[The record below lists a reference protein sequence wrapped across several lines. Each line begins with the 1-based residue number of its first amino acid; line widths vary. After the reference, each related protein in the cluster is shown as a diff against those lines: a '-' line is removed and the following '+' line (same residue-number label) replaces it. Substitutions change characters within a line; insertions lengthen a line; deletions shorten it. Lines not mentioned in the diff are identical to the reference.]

1 MSGNINRLWVKVLL
15 LIREEHVSA
24 VQKNANSYEHIEPEL
39 VGNRRRILVSEL
51 SGISN
56 IRWKIKE
63 QNFKIDEKDPELKK
77 IISELKKLE
86 NTGYSYEGADAS
98 LELLML
104 RSKKIL
110 KEYFVLEGY
119 QVYDGRRNQEKESYT
134 EASIKISV
142 KGKIFHT
149 ASSGDGPIDALNQSL
164 RKALSNFFPS
174 IRSVHLQDYKVR
186 ILDKNKGTAAQ
197 TRVLINCSDGKQNW
211 TTVGVDKDIIRASYI
226 ALTDSYIYKLY
237 KSRA

>member
-1 MSGNINRLWVKVLL
+1 M
-15 LIREEHVSA
+15 
-24 VQKNANSYEHIEPEL
+24 
-39 VGNRRRILVSEL
+39 
-51 SGISN
+51 
-56 IRWKIKE
+56 
-63 QNFKIDEKDPELKK
+63 
-77 IISELKKLE
+77 
-86 NTGYSYEGADAS
+86 
-98 LELLML
+98 ELLTL

-174 IRSVHLQDYKVR
+174 IRSVHLQEY
-186 ILDKNKGTAAQ
+186 
-197 TRVLINCSDGKQNW
+197 W
-211 TTVGVDKDIIRASYI
+211 
-226 ALTDSYIYKLY
+226 IYH
-237 KSRA
+237 

>member
-1 MSGNINRLWVKVLL
+1 MATAKNILFWKATKFMMVGEIKKKN
-15 LIREEHVSA
+15 LI
-24 VQKNANSYEHIEPEL
+24 
-39 VGNRRRILVSEL
+39 
-51 SGISN
+51 
-56 IRWKIKE
+56 
-63 QNFKIDEKDPELKK
+63 QNF
-77 IISELKKLE
+77 
-86 NTGYSYEGADAS
+86 
-98 LELLML
+98 
-104 RSKKIL
+104 
-110 KEYFVLEGY
+110 
-119 QVYDGRRNQEKESYT
+119 
-134 EASIKISV
+134 SIKISV

-226 ALTDSYIYKLY
+226 ALKILIFTNSINPELSKTL
-237 KSRA
+237 